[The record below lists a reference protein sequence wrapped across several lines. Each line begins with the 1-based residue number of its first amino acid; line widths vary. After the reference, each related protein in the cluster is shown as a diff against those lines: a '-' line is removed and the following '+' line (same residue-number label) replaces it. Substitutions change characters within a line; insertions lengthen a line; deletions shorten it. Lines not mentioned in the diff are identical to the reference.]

1 VDIIRDEGFDVV
13 DYVRVAELS
22 EDLVLAAK
30 FEVHVFG
37 VVDEGDFLEVEVFL
51 VFCSLD
57 YHLLV
62 LVVVV

>member
-1 VDIIRDEGFDVV
+1 MDD
-13 DYVRVAELS
+13 VRVAEFAK
-22 EDLVLAAK
+22 DLVLAAK